1 MLILLLSGLPI
12 GVALGLSAMIG
23 LLLEGGVAGLAS
35 GTVIAFSVV
44 SNWLFTAVPLFILMA
59 EIMRNS
65 RIMDDVYST
74 LSKWLEGLPG
84 GAGIATTLG
93 CSIFAATS
101 GSSIA
106 CAATMGMVS
115 VPELIRLGYRRSL
128 AKGIVAAGGTLGILI
143 PPSLALIFYGMLVEQ
158 SVGELFIA
166 GVVPGIILATLFSL
180 YIMLVEKLRPG
191 LAPEAMV
198 RSTWKDKIQCL
209 PRMLPVLIIILFVL
223 GGIYLGIVTPTEA
236 AAVGAGCALVLTL
249 ARREIGRRQI
259 IDALRNTAYT
269 FSMLSLLVIGALMLG
284 HLVTLWRIADLF
296 ASLMVEWNL
305 PSYMILGALYLV
317 LIILGL
323 FLDGISILLITT
335 PVFYPIVVS
344 LGFDPIWYGV
354 ILVITLEIGLIT
366 PPVGLNLYVIHGLR
380 SEEPFSE
387 VVLGSLPFVV
397 LMIMGLVLL
406 TVFPQLCLWLPGTM

>member
-1 MLILLLSGLPI
+1 MLSGLPI